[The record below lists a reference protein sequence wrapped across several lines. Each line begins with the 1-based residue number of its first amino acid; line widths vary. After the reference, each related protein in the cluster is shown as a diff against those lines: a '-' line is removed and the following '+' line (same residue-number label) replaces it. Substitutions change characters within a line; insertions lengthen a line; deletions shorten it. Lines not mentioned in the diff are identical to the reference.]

1 MVSNSIKK
9 RVASLDCNTFVVRC
23 SVCRK
28 YCSIA
33 REAARCTFRCGGCQ
47 ALLKVARRRTKATQA
62 TTNSQ
67 LLYIGFSPEEISRH
81 RCNQPMTRRDE
92 LIGNPQNVTNESNLD
107 HLSIAVSLLGVVALV
122 STCCLICAKIL
133 RTS

>member
-1 MVSNSIKK
+1 MVSNSIKR
-9 RVASLDCNTFVVRC
+9 RVASLDRNTFVVRC

-33 REAARCTFRCGGCQ
+33 RESAKCAFRCGGCQ
-47 ALLKVARRRTKATQA
+47 ALLTVGRKKTKATRA
-62 TTNSQ
+62 RPRSQ

-81 RCNQPMTRRDE
+81 RCNQPMTQRDVP
-92 LIGNPQNVTNESNLD
+92 IASQQNIANGSNLD
-107 HLSIAVSLLGVVALV
+107 HLSIAICSLGVFALV
-122 STCCLICAKIL
+122 STCCLICARIL